1 MSMVMAMPFMETRV
15 VSSLFLGLA
24 PVCAGGMGSLFVL
37 AGFAKLKNHDT
48 FLTLLAGYR
57 LLPAFML
64 EPMAWGL
71 GIVELL
77 AGLAMMSGRYVLWG
91 GVAITAMLVIFALAM
106 SVNLMRGRTSLS
118 CGCTPGI
125 TSEFLSWK
133 GVGRTLAYIPLAI
146 VPLYGQPMA
155 MPFIWCA
162 GVVAG
167 LCIYLLWFA
176 AYTLPKAQ
184 PALGGR

>member
-1 MSMVMAMPFMETRV
+1 MVVAMPFMETSV
-15 VSSLFLGLA
+15 VSSFFLGLA
-24 PVCAGGMGSLFVL
+24 PVSAGGMGSLFVL

-77 AGLAMMSGRYVLWG
+77 AGLAIMSGRYVTG
-91 GVAITAMLVIFALAM
+91 GVVAIVAMLVVFALAM
-106 SVNLMRGRTSLS
+106 SVNILRGRTSLS

-125 TSEFLSWK
+125 TSESLSWK
-133 GVGRTLAYIPLAI
+133 GIGRTLAYIPLAI
-146 VPLYGQPMA
+146 MPLYGQPMA

-184 PALGGR
+184 SALGGR